1 LKFFGSRTLWAIS
14 IPLLFAELSEIIL
27 HVTDTLFLSRVGV
40 TELGAVGLA
49 DSAIEIALVL
59 ALGLVDGIQILTARQ
74 IGRRRPRR
82 AMRIFNLGLLL
93 TVGLS
98 TILALLLR
106 MNVVALSEW
115 IVESEAVS
123 SAILA
128 FLDVAWIGIPFTV
141 GCFAYSALLVNF
153 GRTRV
158 LIPATLLLMV
168 TNAAFDYVL
177 IFGKFGFSP
186 MGIRGAALGSVIA
199 EIVVF
204 LFLTT
209 YLWSNPAIR
218 RYGIFRLGGTPWRL
232 FARLIRISSP
242 VSLQGLVEAIRWFVF
257 FVILERVGVVAL
269 AIANVVYVCYTVMRI
284 PTEAF
289 GETTGSAVSRLI
301 GRERLDRIEPV
312 VHQSIRAASL
322 ATLPLIATAL
332 IVPEWV
338 LSAFDL
344 DSALLGP
351 GAASLRV
358 VAIVMAIVVPGEMW
372 FTAVL
377 GTGDTRAS
385 LGIEIILTFV
395 MLATCWLAA
404 IPLAGGPALTWCSLG
419 LGWLVTLAISY
430 GWMKSGAW
438 KAYAY

>member
-1 LKFFGSRTLWAIS
+1 LKLFGSRALWAVS

-74 IGRRRPRR
+74 VGRRRPRR
-82 AMRIFNLGLLL
+82 AMRIFNLGFLL
-93 TVGLS
+93 TLVVS
-98 TILALLLR
+98 AILAGLLR
-106 MNVVALSEW
+106 LNAATVSEW
-115 IVESEAVS
+115 IVESESVG
-123 SAILA
+123 SALRA
-128 FLDVAWIGIPFTV
+128 FLEVAWIGIPFTV

-158 LIPATLLLMV
+158 LVPATLLLML
-168 TNAAFDYVL
+168 TNAALDYVL
-177 IFGKFGFSP
+177 IFGKLGVP
-186 MGIRGAALGSVIA
+186 VMGIRGAALGSVIA

-204 LFLTT
+204 GFLTLQ
-209 YLWSNPAIR
+209 LWRDPEIR

-242 VSLQGLVEAIRWFVF
+242 VSLQGLVEAVRWFVF
-257 FVILERVGVVAL
+257 FVILERVGIVAL

-289 GETTGSAVSRLI
+289 GETTCSAVSRLI
-301 GRERLDRIEPV
+301 GRDRLDRIEPV
-312 VHQSIRAASL
+312 VHTSIRAAAL
-322 ATLPLIATAL
+322 ATFPLVAIAVV
-332 IVPEWV
+332 VPEWV

-344 DSALLGP
+344 EPTLLGA

-358 VAIVMAIVVPGEMW
+358 VALAMAIVVPGEMW

-385 LGIEIILTFV
+385 LGIEILLSIV
-395 MLATCWLAA
+395 MLASCWLAA
-404 IPLAGGPALTWCSLG
+404 IPLAAGPALTWCSLG
-419 LGWLVTLAISY
+419 LGWLATLAASY
-430 GWMKSGAW
+430 GWMRSGTW
-438 KAYAY
+438 KRYAY

>member
-1 LKFFGSRTLWAIS
+1 MKFFGSRALWAVS
-14 IPLLFAELSEIIL
+14 VPLLFAEVSEIVL
-27 HVTDTLFLSRVGV
+27 HVTDTLFLSRVGL

-74 IGRRRPRR
+74 IGRRRPRQ

-93 TVGLS
+93 TVGVS

-106 MNVVALSEW
+106 LNVEILAEW
-115 IVESEAVS
+115 IVESEAVGV
-123 SAILA
+123 ALLE

-141 GCFAYSALLVNF
+141 ACFAYSALLVNF
-153 GRTRV
+153 RRTRV
-158 LIPATLLLMV
+158 LIPATLLLLV
-168 TNAAFDYVL
+168 TNAALDYIL
-177 IFGKFGFSP
+177 IFGKLGFSP

-199 EIVVF
+199 EVVVF
-204 LFLTT
+204 AFLTA
-209 YLWSNPAIR
+209 YLWRTPAIR
-218 RYGIFRLGGTPWRL
+218 RHGLFRLGGTPWRL

-242 VSLQGLVEAIRWFVF
+242 VSLQGLVEGIRWFAF
-257 FVILERVGVVAL
+257 FLILERVGLVAL

-284 PTEAF
+284 PSEAF
-289 GETTGSAVSRLI
+289 GETTCSTVSRLI
-301 GRERLDRIEPV
+301 GRERLDRIEPM
-312 VHQSIRAASL
+312 VHQTTRAAFL
-322 ATLPLIATAL
+322 ATLPLFAIAMIA
-332 IVPEWV
+332 PEWV

-344 DSALLGP
+344 ETALLGP

-358 VAIVMAIVVPGEMW
+358 VALAMIIVVPGEMW

-385 LGIEIILTFV
+385 LGIEITLTIV
-395 MLATCWLAA
+395 MLATCWVAA
-404 IPLAGGPALTWCSLG
+404 IPLAGGAALTWCSLG
-419 LGWLVTLAISY
+419 LGWLVALGVSY

-438 KAYAY
+438 KRFAY

>member
-1 LKFFGSRTLWAIS
+1 MKFFGSRTLWAIS

-289 GETTGSAVSRLI
+289 GETTCSAVSRLI

>member
-1 LKFFGSRTLWAIS
+1 LKFFGSRALWALS

-82 AMRIFNLGLLL
+82 AMRIFNLGFLL
-93 TVGLS
+93 TLGVS
-98 TILALLLR
+98 TILAILLR
-106 MNVVALSEW
+106 LYANAFSEW
-115 IVESEAVS
+115 IVESEAVG
-123 SAILA
+123 LA
-128 FLDVAWIGIPFTV
+128 LLNFLDVAWIGIPFTV

-158 LIPATLLLMV
+158 LIPATLLLLV
-168 TNAAFDYVL
+168 TNAGFDYVL
-177 IFGKFGFSP
+177 IFGKLGFAP

-204 LFLTT
+204 IFLTA
-209 YLWSNPAIR
+209 YLWKSPAIR
-218 RYGIFRLGGTPWRL
+218 RYGIFRVGGTPWRL

-257 FVILERVGVVAL
+257 FVILERVGIVAL
-269 AIANVVYVCYTVMRI
+269 AIANVVYVCYTVMRV

-289 GETTGSAVSRLI
+289 GETTCSAVSRLI
-301 GRERLDRIEPV
+301 GRDRLDRIEPV
-312 VHQSIRAASL
+312 VHQSIRAAAL
-322 ATLPLIATAL
+322 ATLPLVAIAML
-332 IVPEWV
+332 VPGWV

-344 DSALLGP
+344 DAALVP
-351 GAASLRV
+351 PAAASLRV
-358 VAIVMAIVVPGEMW
+358 VAIAMAIIVPGEMW

-385 LGIEIILTFV
+385 LGIEMLMTIV
-395 MLATCWLAA
+395 MLAACWVAA
-404 IPLAGGPALTWCSLG
+404 IPLAGEPALTWCSLG
-419 LGWLVTLAISY
+419 LAWLGTLVVSY
-430 GWMKSGAW
+430 VWMKTGAW
-438 KAYAY
+438 KRYAY